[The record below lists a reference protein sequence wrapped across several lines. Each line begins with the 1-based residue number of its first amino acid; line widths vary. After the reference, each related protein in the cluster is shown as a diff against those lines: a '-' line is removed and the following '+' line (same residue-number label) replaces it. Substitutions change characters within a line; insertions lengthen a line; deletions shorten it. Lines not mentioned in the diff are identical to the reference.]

1 MMRAMGTAASGMK
14 AMQMQIDT
22 ISNNLANVNTTG
34 FKKSSMQFQDLLYET
49 VVPGGQVRSDGMAAP
64 SRVEVG
70 HGVKMVSTS
79 KDFGQG
85 TVISTNNPLDLM
97 IEGDGFFQVQLP
109 DGDFAYT
116 RDGSFKMDGERNIV
130 TSMGYRLEPNLQVPV
145 DATEIAIAR
154 DGTVSVR
161 LAGDSANVQ
170 EIGRIELVRF
180 PNAAGLV
187 ARGSNLFLESPASG
201 TPLTG
206 NPGED
211 GIGELGSGFL
221 EMSNVETVDELVR
234 MITAQRAYELNS
246 KTITMADQMLQTANG
261 IKR

>member
-1 MMRAMGTAASGMK
+1 MMRAMGSAASGMK
-14 AMQMQIDT
+14 AMQLKIDT

-49 VVPGGQVRSDGMAAP
+49 VVPGGQVRSDGLMAP

-70 HGVKMVSTS
+70 HGVKMVATT
-79 KDFGQG
+79 KDFSQG
-85 TVISTNNPLDLM
+85 TVVSTNNPLDLM
-97 IEGDGFFQVQLP
+97 IEGDGFFQLQLA
-109 DGDFAYT
+109 DGETAYS

-130 TSMGYRLEPNLQVPV
+130 TALGYRLEPALQVPI
-145 DATEIAIAR
+145 DATEVAVAR

-180 PNAAGLV
+180 PNAAGLI
-187 ARGSNLFLESPASG
+187 AKGSNMFLESPGSG

-211 GIGELGSGFL
+211 GIGELASGYL

-246 KTITMADQMLQTANG
+246 KTISMADQMLQTANN

>member
-1 MMRAMGTAASGMK
+1 MMRAMGSAASGMK

-34 FKKSSMQFQDLLYET
+34 FKKSSMQFQDLLYEQ
-49 VVPGGQVRSDGMAAP
+49 VVPGGGLQGNGMVAP

-79 KDFGQG
+79 KDFGVG
-85 TVISTNNPLDLM
+85 TVVSTSNPLDLL
-97 IEGDGFFQVQLP
+97 IEGDGFFQLRLP
-109 DGDFAYT
+109 DGNLAYT

-130 TSMGYRLEPNLQVPV
+130 TAMGYRLEPAIQIPA
-145 DATEIAIAR
+145 DATEVAIAR

-161 LAGDSANVQ
+161 LSGDSATVQ
-170 EIGRIELVRF
+170 EIGTMEIVRF
-180 PNAAGLV
+180 PNPAGLIS
-187 ARGSNLFLESPASG
+187 RGSNMFLESPASG

-206 NPGED
+206 TPGLD
-211 GIGELGSGFL
+211 GLGEVSSGYL
-221 EMSNVETVDELVR
+221 ELSNVETVDELVR

-246 KTITMADQMLQTANG
+246 KTISMADQMMQTANNV
-261 IKR
+261 KR